1 MIVPVKKV
9 RLLVSQHE
17 QEKLIKV
24 IQKENKFMLFNYNE
38 EAALPTSLSQELTK
52 IERGIKEL
60 SKYEKKNF
68 FAYHEISESS
78 FENSEKEALVLLAT
92 VKANVELIEHNE
104 ARLKEINEQT
114 TLLKPYFNVSVA
126 TKELTELV
134 KTRIVIG
141 YLPLVSFIDFAREL
155 NEKGYIFEESSR
167 DAEFVYGAFG
177 YELVF
182 ENQAMLLLNTF
193 QFNEVHLPAFTT
205 KLSQL
210 LPELNDEVAALEL
223 EISAKKAELK
233 ALSSET
239 NKLRAYYDYFY
250 NKAMRSQ
257 VVVGKTEKVT
267 YLEGW
272 VREDEFVK
280 FTESVK
286 QKIDCE
292 IEELTV
298 QNEELVPTA
307 TKNNKF
313 VQQFEI
319 ITNMFSVPNQKE
331 VDPNPV
337 MSVWYWLIFGIMMGD
352 VGYGLVMLILFTLFL
367 KLKKPKGTIK
377 NLVTIF
383 AFSSITTIIF
393 GVLTGGFFG
402 LTVDFGNIIGNWFG
416 QTGWTTIV
424 FDPINDPIPM
434 LVFSIVIGIFHIIS
448 GLIIKIINEVRRKDV
463 LSAFADG
470 VSWIS
475 ILVGLVLAVLDFMI
489 LKSNVLMWIG
499 LGLVLFGVLLIL
511 TLAGRSK
518 KNFFGKVVSGLGGI
532 YGVTSYLSDI
542 LSYSRILALSL
553 SSAVIAFTMNT
564 LAQMVIGVPVVGIIF
579 AIIVL
584 LIGHIFNL
592 VMGLLSAYVHDGRLQ
607 YLEFFG
613 KFYEGGGYEFSPFT
627 YKLKY
632 INEIKENK

>member
-9 RLLVSQHE
+9 RLLVSQNE
-17 QEKLIKV
+17 QEKLIEI

-38 EAALPTSLSQELTK
+38 EAALPNKVSQELLK
-52 IERGIKEL
+52 IERGINIL

-68 FAYHEISESS
+68 FAYHEIDESS
-78 FENSEKEALVLLAT
+78 FEKSEEEALGLLTT
-92 VKANVELIEHNE
+92 VKDDVELIERNE
-104 ARLKEINEQT
+104 NRLKEIKDEVS
-114 TLLKPYFNVSVA
+114 LLKPYFNVSVA
-126 TKELTELV
+126 TKELSELV
-134 KTRIVIG
+134 KTHIVIG
-141 YLPLVSFIDFAREL
+141 NLPLTSFSEFSAEL

-167 DAEFVYGAFG
+167 DEECVFGAFG
-177 YELVF
+177 YELIH
-182 ENQAMLLLNTF
+182 ENQATLLLNAYHF
-193 QFNEVHLPAFTT
+193 KEVNLPSFST
-205 KLSQL
+205 KLSEL
-210 LPELNDEVAALEL
+210 LPELNGEVEVLET
-223 EISAKKAELK
+223 EIENKKAELK
-233 ALSSET
+233 ALSSQT

-250 NKAMRSQ
+250 NKAMREQ
-257 VVVGKTEKVT
+257 VVVGKTEKVS

-280 FTESVK
+280 FSDSLK
-286 QKIDCE
+286 QKIECD
-292 IEELTV
+292 IEELTI
-298 QNEELVPTA
+298 QSEELVPTA

-313 VQQFEI
+313 VKQFEL
-319 ITNMFSVPNQKE
+319 ITNMFSVPSPNE

-367 KLKKPKGTIK
+367 KLKKPKGTMK

-383 AFSSITTIIF
+383 ALSSFTTIIF

-402 LTVDFGNIIGNWFG
+402 LTVDFGNIVGNWFG
-416 QTGWTTIV
+416 QNGWSTII
-424 FDPINDPIPM
+424 FAPINDPIPM
-434 LVFSIVIGIFHIIS
+434 LIFSIAIGIVHIIS
-448 GLIIKIINEVRRKDV
+448 GLIIKVINEVRKKDI

-470 VSWIS
+470 VSWIA
-475 ILVGLVLAVLDFMI
+475 ILVGIVLAAVDLMLLQSKI
-489 LKSNVLMWIG
+489 MMWIG
-499 LGLVLFGVLLIL
+499 LGLVGVGVLLIL
-511 TLAGRSK
+511 LLAGRNN
-518 KNFFGKVVSGLGGI
+518 KNFFGKITAGLAGI
-532 YGVTSYLSDI
+532 YGATSYLSDV

-564 LAQMVIGVPVVGIIF
+564 LAAMVSGVPVVGIIF
-579 AIIVL
+579 SILVL
-584 LIGHIFNL
+584 LIGHVFNL

-613 KFYEGGGYEFSPFT
+613 KFYEGGGYEFTPFT

>member
-9 RLLVSQHE
+9 RLLVSQDE

-38 EAALPTSLSQELTK
+38 EATLPTHLSQELLK

-68 FAYHEISESS
+68 FAYHEISEES
-78 FENSEKEALVLLAT
+78 FENSEEEALVLLTT
-92 VKANVELIEHNE
+92 VKDDVELIEHNE
-104 ARLKEINEQT
+104 TRLKEIKDEVS
-114 TLLKPYFNVSVA
+114 LLKPYFNVSVA
-126 TKELTELV
+126 THELSELV
-134 KTRIVIG
+134 KTRILIG
-141 YLPLVSFIDFAREL
+141 QVPLAGFLEFNNEL
-155 NEKGYIFEESSR
+155 SDKGYVFEESSR
-167 DAEFVYGAFG
+167 DEEFVYGAFG
-177 YELVF
+177 YELVH
-182 ENQAMLLLNTF
+182 ENQATLLLNSYH
-193 QFNEVHLPAFTT
+193 FNEVHLPSFTT
-205 KLSQL
+205 KLSEL
-210 LPELNDEVAALEL
+210 LPVLNAEVEKLEG
-223 EISAKKAELK
+223 EIVTKKAELK
-233 ALSSET
+233 TLSSET

-250 NKAMRSQ
+250 NKAMREQ
-257 VVVGKTEKVT
+257 VVVGKTERVS

-280 FTESVK
+280 FQDNLK
-286 QKIDCE
+286 AKIECD

-298 QNEELVPTA
+298 QSEELVPTA

-313 VQQFEI
+313 VKQFEL
-319 ITNMFSVPNQKE
+319 ITNMFSVPNPKE
-331 VDPNPV
+331 TDPNPV

-352 VGYGLVMLILFTLFL
+352 IGYGLVMLILFTLFL
-367 KLKKPKGTIK
+367 KFKKPKGTMK

-383 AFSSITTIIF
+383 TLSSITTIIF

-402 LTVDFGNIIGNWFG
+402 LTVDLGNIIGNWFG
-416 QTGWTTIV
+416 QTGWTTII

-434 LVFSIVIGIFHIIS
+434 LIFSIAIGILHIVS
-448 GLIIKIINEVRRKDV
+448 GLIIKVINELRRKDI
-463 LSAFADG
+463 LSALADG

-475 ILVGLVLAVLDFMI
+475 ILVGLVLAVVDLM
-489 LKSNVLMWIG
+489 LVKTKVLMWIG
-499 LGLVLFGVLLIL
+499 LGLVGLGVVLIL
-511 TLAGRSK
+511 TLAGRNN
-518 KNFFGKVVSGLGGI
+518 KNFFGKVVSGLAGI
-532 YGVTSYLSDI
+532 YGATSYLSDV

-564 LAQMVIGVPVVGIIF
+564 LAKMVSGVPIVGILLS
-579 AIIVL
+579 IIVL
-584 LIGHIFNL
+584 LIGHVFNL